1 MQIEIHKALQQLH
14 PEGLVE
20 LLGEANDGSSDWL
33 VTPSRGQPLTEWH
46 GEDPAELVC
55 IIQQVI
61 TCMTAVMMFRAST
74 GHVGMEMIQLGLSA
88 SCNR

>member
-1 MQIEIHKALQQLH
+1 MQIEIHKALQQLQ
-14 PEGLVE
+14 PMGLVE
-20 LLGEANDGSSDWL
+20 LLGEANDGSADWL

-61 TCMTAVMMFRAST
+61 TCTTCTTAVVMFRASSR
-74 GHVGMEMIQLGLSA
+74 HAGMEM
-88 SCNR
+88 N